1 MLARVTACM
10 TTLNLNALE
19 TKLGH
24 EFTNRA
30 LLEQAL
36 THSSHAR
43 ECQGN
48 DPDNE
53 QMEFVGDAVLGL
65 VTSLELFRRFP
76 DHHEGQL
83 SKLKAHLVSA
93 EHLVRAAKRIGIGQ
107 YLRLGRGEEKSGGRT
122 KATLLADAL
131 EAILAAL
138 YLDAGLPVAENFI
151 LTKILAPEFRRLQ
164 KHPGEAHGLADYKSR
179 LQEVV
184 HATGRPQPVYSLL
197 KELGPAHRR
206 IFTVEARIQS
216 REGQVEFA
224 ASGKG
229 STKKRAEQ
237 NAAHRVLMYLDSHQ
251 PGPQEQATQA

>member
-1 MLARVTACM
+1 M
-10 TTLNLNALE
+10 TSHNLNALE

-24 EFTNRA
+24 EFSNRA

-43 ECQGN
+43 ENQGLG
-48 DPDNE
+48 PDNE

-65 VTSLELFRRFP
+65 VTSMELFHRFP
-76 DHHEGQL
+76 SHHEGQL

-93 EHLVRAAKRIGIGQ
+93 EHLVRAAKRIGIGAH
-107 YLRLGRGEEKSGGRT
+107 LRLGKGEEKSGGRT

-138 YLDAGLPVAENFI
+138 YLDAGLPVAEKFI
-151 LTKILAPEFRRLQ
+151 LDKILAPEFRRLER
-164 KHPGEAHGLADYKSR
+164 HPGEDSGLADYKSR

-197 KELGPAHRR
+197 KEQGPAHRR

-216 REGQVEFA
+216 RDGEVEFSA
-224 ASGKG
+224 NGKG

-237 NAAHRVLMYLDSHQ
+237 NAAHRVLIYLDSRQ
-251 PGPQEQATQA
+251 SQEQPTHA

>member
-1 MLARVTACM
+1 M
-10 TTLNLNALE
+10 TSLTLNALE

-24 EFTNRA
+24 GFKNHA

-43 ECQGN
+43 ENQGLG
-48 DPDNE
+48 PDNE

-76 DHHEGQL
+76 EHHEGQL

-93 EHLVRAAKRIGIGQ
+93 EHLVRAAKRLGVGQ

-122 KATLLADAL
+122 KATLLADSL

-138 YLDAGLPVAENFI
+138 YLDAGLPIAEKFI
-151 LTKILAPEFRRLQ
+151 LEKILAPEFRRLER
-164 KHPGEAHGLADYKSR
+164 HPDVAPSVADYKSR
-179 LQEVV
+179 LQEFV
-184 HATGRPQPVYSLL
+184 HATGRPQPVYTLM
-197 KELGPAHRR
+197 KEHGPAHRR
-206 IFTVEARIQS
+206 TFTVEARIQS
-216 REGQVEFA
+216 RNGEVEFS
-224 ASGKG
+224 ASGRG

-237 NAAHRVLMYLDSHQ
+237 NAAHRVLTHFEEQ
-251 PGPQEQATQA
+251 QQAVGQATQA

>member
-1 MLARVTACM
+1 M
-10 TTLNLNALE
+10 TSHNLNALE

-24 EFTNRA
+24 EFQNRA

-43 ECQGN
+43 ENQGLG
-48 DPDNE
+48 PDNE

-65 VTSLELFRRFP
+65 VTSLALFHRFP
-76 DHHEGQL
+76 AHQEGQL

-138 YLDAGLPVAENFI
+138 YLDAGLTVAEKFI
-151 LTKILAPEFRRLQ
+151 LDKILAPELRRLER
-164 KHPGEAHGLADYKSR
+164 HPGESQGLADYKSR

-197 KELGPAHRR
+197 KEQGPAHRR
-206 IFTVEARIQS
+206 IFTVEASILS
-216 REGQVEFA
+216 PGGEAEFS

-237 NAAHRVLMYLDSHQ
+237 NAAHRVLMYLDSHKS
-251 PGPQEQATQA
+251 QEQPTQA

>member
-1 MLARVTACM
+1 M
-10 TTLNLNALE
+10 TSTSLNALE
-19 TKLGH
+19 AKLGH

-43 ECQGN
+43 ENQGLG
-48 DPDNE
+48 PDNE

-76 DHHEGQL
+76 GHHEGQL

-93 EHLVRAAKRIGIGQ
+93 DHLVRAAKRIGVGEH
-107 YLRLGRGEEKSGGRT
+107 LRLGRGEEKSGGRT

-131 EAILAAL
+131 EALLAAL
-138 YLDAGLPVAENFI
+138 YLDAGLSVAESFI
-151 LTKILAPEFRRLQ
+151 LTRILAPELRRLER
-164 KHPGEAHGLADYKSR
+164 HPGETHGLADYKSR

-197 KELGPAHRR
+197 KEQGPAHRR

-216 REGQVEFA
+216 REGEVEFS

-237 NAAHRVLMYLDSHQ
+237 NAAHRVLMYLDSHKPDQGQ
-251 PGPQEQATQA
+251 PTPA

>member
-1 MLARVTACM
+1 M
-10 TTLNLNALE
+10 TLHKLNALE

-24 EFTNRA
+24 EFQNRA

-43 ECQGN
+43 ENEGLG
-48 DPDNE
+48 PDNE

-65 VTSLELFRRFP
+65 VTSLALFRRFP
-76 DHHEGQL
+76 AHQEGQL

-107 YLRLGRGEEKSGGRT
+107 YLRLGRGEEKSGGRS
-122 KATLLADAL
+122 KATLLADSL
-131 EAILAAL
+131 EAVLAAL
-138 YLDAGLPVAENFI
+138 YLDAGLAVAEKFI
-151 LTKILAPEFRRLQ
+151 LDKILAPELRRLER
-164 KHPGEAHGLADYKSR
+164 HPGDAHGLADYKSR

-197 KELGPAHRR
+197 KEQGPAHRR

-216 REGQVEFA
+216 RQGEVEFS

-251 PGPQEQATQA
+251 AQEQPTSA

>member
-1 MLARVTACM
+1 M
-10 TTLNLNALE
+10 TSHTLNTLE
-19 TKLGH
+19 TKIGH
-24 EFTNRA
+24 EFRNHT

-43 ECQGN
+43 ENQGLG
-48 DPDNE
+48 PDNE

-76 DHHEGQL
+76 GHHEGQL

-93 EHLVRAAKRIGIGQ
+93 EHLVRAAKRIGIGP
-107 YLRLGRGEEKSGGRT
+107 YLRLGKGEEKSGGRT

-138 YLDAGLPVAENFI
+138 YLDAGLPVAEKFI
-151 LTKILAPEFRRLQ
+151 LNKILAPEIRRLDR
-164 KHPGEAHGLADYKSR
+164 HPDEAPGLADYKSR

-197 KELGPAHRR
+197 KEQGPAHRR
-206 IFTVEARIQS
+206 IFTVEARILS
-216 REGQVEFA
+216 REGEVEFSA
-224 ASGKG
+224 NGKG

-237 NAAHRVLMYLDSHQ
+237 NAAHRVLIYLDSRQ
-251 PGPQEQATQA
+251 SQEQPAHA